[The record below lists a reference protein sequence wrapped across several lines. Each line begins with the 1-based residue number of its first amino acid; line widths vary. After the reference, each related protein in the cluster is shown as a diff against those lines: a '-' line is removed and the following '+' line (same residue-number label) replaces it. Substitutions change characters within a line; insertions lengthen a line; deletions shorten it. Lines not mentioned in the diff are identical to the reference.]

1 MFLNQRDQYGF
12 FQIINNVSGYYA
24 EFRSKM
30 TFRDDILS
38 DAQKTFDTL
47 NEKNKCSKKTKCTV
61 VYVHMRMADYT
72 HHMEALKLGPDVFNK
87 TNYLQEAFKHV
98 DQNHKVNA
106 AKSFRQISIL
116 VSKQNNWCLRFT
128 NMFIKE
134 ELQCFGALAMSLDN
148 QM

>member
-72 HHMEALKLGPDVFNK
+72 HHMEALNLGPDVFNK

-106 AKSFRQISIL
+106 AKPLKKNTREFSHHQFKYVYKGGASVL
-116 VSKQNNWCLRFT
+116 WCT
-128 NMFIKE
+128 SYV
-134 ELQCFGALAMSLDN
+134 A
-148 QM
+148 